1 MCQTLTNNFHKNAI
15 RILLIFASKFP
26 YQIMDETP
34 ELAKGAAKA
43 VFELY
48 HVVNHSLLSSELRYG
63 VGCSYFLQLLF
74 IIVKSGIAYLNKI

>member
-1 MCQTLTNNFHKNAI
+1 MTLTLILTCAKHRQTIFIKNAI
-15 RILLIFASKFP
+15 CILLFFASKFP

-48 HVVNHSLLSSELRYG
+48 HVVTHDLLSSELRYA
-63 VGCSYFLQLLF
+63 V
-74 IIVKSGIAYLNKI
+74 